1 MEAPTQ
7 KYWELRLQSCKEA
20 LQKNNFEAFIAQT
33 PADAGQ
39 IVIDQILS
47 EIDVKIVS
55 WGDSLTLL
63 ETGILDFFKEDPAI
77 RLIETF
83 DEKASR
89 EEIIE
94 RRRKALLSDLFFT
107 GTNAVVESGALVNL
121 DMVGNRVGGLVFG
134 PKWVVILVGRNKIVS
149 DLDQAVER
157 IKNLA
162 APANAIRHE
171 SKTPC
176 VKTSHCMD
184 CSSPARICNVW
195 TIHEKS
201 YPKGRIKVI
210 LINQDL
216 GL

>member
-1 MEAPTQ
+1 MQTPTQ
-7 KYWELRLQSCKEA
+7 KFWEIRLQSCKEA
-20 LQKNNFEAFIAQT
+20 LEKNNFEAFVART
-33 PADAGQ
+33 PAEAGR
-39 IVIDQILS
+39 IFFDQILPR
-47 EIDVKIVS
+47 IDVKTVS
-55 WGDSLTLL
+55 WGDFMTFY
-63 ETGILDFFKEDPAI
+63 ETGILDFFKKDPAI
-77 RLIETF
+77 DLIETF
-83 DEKASR
+83 DKEVPR

-94 RRRKALLSDLFFT
+94 RRRKALLTDLFFS
-107 GTNAVVESGALVNL
+107 GTNAVAEAGALVNL
-121 DMVGNRVGGLVFG
+121 DMVGNRVGGVVFG

-149 DLDQAVER
+149 DLEQAMAR
-157 IKNLA
+157 IKYIA

-171 SKTPC
+171 QKTPC
-176 VKTSHCMD
+176 AKTAYCMD